1 MSRNAMPAP
10 TAAALR
16 PVYAGQEARASVLRG
31 LSDKQL
37 RWRPPDG
44 GWSVGQVLEHL
55 VLTHEPYM
63 ARLRAALDEGR
74 DLARAGRARP
84 WKPTVIGGFITRSM
98 ASPRKVK
105 TGRKFDPGPDVG
117 PGSAD
122 RFLATVRALTELVE
136 ASEGAD
142 LRVRFTLPVMPLV
155 RPNVGD
161 ALQLLAAHGNRH
173 LDQIDRVMA
182 APGFPAAPASAAT

>member
-1 MSRNAMPAP
+1 MSSATIPAP
-10 TAAALR
+10 TAAELRPACSAQQTRAAALR
-16 PVYAGQEARASVLRG
+16 ALTDE
-31 LSDKQL
+31 QL

-74 DLARAGRARP
+74 ARGGRVRT
-84 WKPTVIGGFITRSM
+84 WKPTLLGGLITRSM
-98 ASPRKVK
+98 AAPRKVK
-105 TGRKFDPGPDVG
+105 AGRKFEPGPDVG
-117 PGSAD
+117 PGTAD
-122 RFLATVRALTELVE
+122 RFIATVRTLAELVE
-136 ASEGAD
+136 AAEGAD
-142 LRVRFTLPVMPLV
+142 LRVRFTSPVMPLV

-161 ALQLLAAHGNRH
+161 AFQLLAVHGNRH

-182 APGFPAAPASAAT
+182 APGFPAASTSAAT